1 MSTQVELNFES
12 DGRVARVQFQGQ
24 KGIQLLSTQTRQQLA
39 EVVGELEQADDCRI
53 VVFEAQGRTF
63 IAGADIG
70 ELSQLTAETAEP
82 MAREAQQLFR
92 HIEKLKT
99 VTIAAVHAACAGGG
113 TEQALACDMR
123 MAAESARIG
132 LPEVSLGIIPGWG
145 GTVRA
150 TRLFGS
156 AVAWRMILS
165 GELFEAQEALKLGIV
180 DSVSSDETFRDA
192 VNARIEQVLSRE
204 PQACLTA
211 KRLIFDFEGP
221 DIDEQLRAE
230 SRAFAD
236 CYTTGETDEGMKAFL
251 EKRPPNW
258 EQSF

>member
-1 MSTQVELNFES
+1 MSTQVELVFES
-12 DGRVARVQFQGQ
+12 DGRVARVQFQGK
-24 KGIQLLSTQTRQQLA
+24 KGIQLLSAKTRNRLTDI
-39 EVVGELEQADDCRI
+39 VKELEQADACRI

-82 MAREAQQLFR
+82 MAREAQKLFR
-92 HIEKLKT
+92 RIETLNA
-99 VTIAAVHAACAGGG
+99 VTIAAIHAACAGGG
-113 TEQALACDMR
+113 TELALACDMR

-150 TRLFGS
+150 TRLFGG
-156 AVAWRMILS
+156 AVARRMILT
-165 GELFEAQEALKLGIV
+165 GELFEAEGAFKLGIV

-192 VNARIEQVLSRE
+192 VDARIEQVLSKG
-204 PQACLTA
+204 PQACLRA

-230 SRAFAD
+230 AKAFVD
-236 CYTTGETDEGMKAFL
+236 CYTNGETGEGMQAFL
-251 EKRPPNW
+251 EKRQPNW
-258 EQSF
+258 D